1 MGSNYVLE
9 ARAVSKHYGAVRAIE
24 NVSLGIQP
32 GQVLGLVGDNG
43 AGKSTLTGVLSGAIR
58 PTAGTLYLNG
68 KEVDLRSPEDA
79 RALGIETVFQDLA
92 LAPDLSVSDNLF
104 IGREQLVRHF
114 GWLGWLDRPAMER
127 RCRAELDRLSIRIRS
142 VKVPC
147 RALSGGQR
155 QAIAIAR
162 AIVWSSKVLLLDE
175 PTAALGV
182 EQQARVGELI
192 REAAGRGLGVL
203 LISHNLPQVLE
214 VCDRIAVLWRG
225 QLVAN
230 VGKPDFDL
238 DRIVQW
244 ITGSFARETA

>member
-104 IGREQLVRHF
+104 IGREQLARHF

-127 RCRAELDRLSIRIRS
+127 RCQAELDRLSIRIRS